1 MRIADTW
8 SYMGDAVATSAPE
21 IADAMSKASASLKS
35 VGVEFERASA
45 YAAIMIAKTQQA
57 GQVIGTQ
64 LNSIASR
71 YAKVTSTGYRKITSD
86 DEGEALSFNDVSKSL
101 KMAGIEMYNVATGEF
116 KALSDVLDELAPK
129 WNSLDEATQKY
140 IATSIGG
147 TRGMNYFLTLMENYD
162 EALELEQEALDN
174 RGIANEK
181 YLIWLEGVEAAQNNL
196 KNSSEQLYSV
206 LSGEALTGLYNTLA
220 GIIDVFAG
228 ATDAVDGLNLKL
240 PLMAAGAML
249 VVGAITKMVV
259 AIKAVIAASKSG
271 ALLTAL
277 TAPANFMGILAGI
290 TVVLTAFGLLI
301 GSIETAEDRLEEMN
315 SQLNEKQNKA
325 SNIEAIS
332 KELDE
337 LADKSKSVG
346 LTADEVER
354 FRNLAKQLADESPAI
369 RAKYG
374 LQAEG
379 LMDIAEAAGVA
390 SEELTKTRAEMDAL
404 ARLALPDAISV
415 YDKKIKKLYG
425 QKAPVTTYDEHFKN
439 IYGVSSEVDYSL
451 VGNYINEQILTSDI
465 NTPLKVLEAHLQEL
479 DTIIESDWFQN
490 LENSDLKESIE
501 NAYTFVDDLITR
513 KNGEI
518 QDLRIDLAPIINGS
532 LADIDLESIFSNN
545 FDLKEV
551 ASNYLLDYDWGD
563 ESGAQISKV
572 VEQFM
577 LLFGGAFKDLDPE
590 LLFGG
595 ENPIADYFIR
605 AFANG
610 ENQKLIGN
618 IAESVAHIF
627 NEGMSTTDLMKAM
640 EKGRRNAKDVS
651 PIWGAQMAA
660 AQQIV
665 DGRNAAIKYIN
676 ANSPKEV
683 KIEKRFDRESNLTYS
698 KTSPI

>member
-21 IADAMSKASASLKS
+21 IAEAMSKASASLKS
-35 VGVEFERASA
+35 VGVGFERASA

-162 EALELEQEALDN
+162 EALALEDEAMAN

-196 KNSSEQLYSV
+196 KNSAERLYSV

-228 ATDAVDGLNLKL
+228 ATDAVDGFNLKL

-290 TVVLTAFGLLI
+290 TVAITAIGLLV
-301 GSIETAEDRLEEMN
+301 SSVETAEERLEEMN

-325 SNIEAIS
+325 NNIEAIS

-337 LADKSKSVG
+337 LDEKSESVG

-369 RAKYG
+369 KAKYG

-390 SEELTKTRAEMDAL
+390 REELAKTRAEMDAI
-404 ARLALPDAISV
+404 ARLALPDSISV
-415 YDKKIKKLYG
+415 YDDKIKEAYGKRNDDAFEAFMIEMFGEPTIDYNFSRSFIERILPNINSSTGLNELY
-425 QKAPVTTYDEHFKN
+425 
-439 IYGVSSEVDYSL
+439 S
-451 VGNYINEQILTSDI
+451 
-465 NTPLKVLEAHLQEL
+465 
-479 DTIIESDWFQN
+479 
-490 LENSDLKESIE
+490 
-501 NAYTFVDDLITR
+501 
-513 KNGEI
+513 
-518 QDLRIDLAPIINGS
+518 
-532 LADIDLESIFSNN
+532 
-545 FDLKEV
+545 
-551 ASNYLLDYDWGD
+551 
-563 ESGAQISKV
+563 
-572 VEQFM
+572 
-577 LLFGGAFKDLDPE
+577 
-590 LLFGG
+590 
-595 ENPIADYFIR
+595 
-605 AFANG
+605 
-610 ENQKLIGN
+610 
-618 IAESVAHIF
+618 
-627 NEGMSTTDLMKAM
+627 
-640 EKGRRNAKDVS
+640 
-651 PIWGAQMAA
+651 
-660 AQQIV
+660 
-665 DGRNAAIKYIN
+665 
-676 ANSPKEV
+676 
-683 KIEKRFDRESNLTYS
+683 
-698 KTSPI
+698 